1 MTTVE
6 QGDLFAITQEAVQ
19 RAADHA
25 DTDWLRDA
33 ARAVRTLAAQRE
45 PFTTDDVWALLNATS
60 TATTH
65 EPRALGAVIRQAQRD
80 ELIRTTGEWRKSTRP
95 ECHTRPCAVWIAA
108 D

>member
-25 DTDWLRDA
+25 NGEWLRDA
-33 ARAVRTLAAQRE
+33 QQAVRSLAARRE
-45 PFTTDDVWALLNATS
+45 PFTTDDVWGLLSATS

-80 ELIRTTGEWRKSTRP
+80 ELIRHTGDWRKSTRP
-95 ECHTRPCAVWIAA
+95 ECHTRPCAVWIAF
-108 D
+108 

>member
-25 DTDWLRDA
+25 NGEWLRDA
-33 ARAVRTLAAQRE
+33 QQAVRTLADGGK
-45 PFTTDDVWALLNATS
+45 PFTTDDVWALLAITS
-60 TATTH
+60 TAATH

-80 ELIRTTGEWRKSTRP
+80 ELIRHTGDWRKSTRP

-108 D
+108 